1 MTTPPDHDA
10 FVESLQEELRAQLM
24 ALNDCHHP
32 VYPSSPGRLAELET
46 RVEELRSS
54 IEARRLLLQPGPAPS
69 VSDIAA
75 RVGFW
80 HFSRFAGEYA
90 RMFGELPSATLA
102 RRAASLR

>member
-32 VYPSSPGRLAELET
+32 VYPSSPGGLAELET

-54 IEARRLLLQPGPAPS
+54 IEARRLLLRTREELEALPG
-69 VSDIAA
+69 VGRKTAA
-75 RVGFW
+75 A
-80 HFSRFAGEYA
+80 AGERA
-90 RMFGELPSATLA
+90 R
-102 RRAASLR
+102 

>member
-1 MTTPPDHDA
+1 MTLPRRRDDAGMTTPPDHDA

-54 IEARRLLLQPGPAPS
+54 IEARRLLLRTPPA
-69 VSDIAA
+69 AA
-75 RVGFW
+75 A
-80 HFSRFAGEYA
+80 AGERA
-90 RMFGELPSATLA
+90 R
-102 RRAASLR
+102 